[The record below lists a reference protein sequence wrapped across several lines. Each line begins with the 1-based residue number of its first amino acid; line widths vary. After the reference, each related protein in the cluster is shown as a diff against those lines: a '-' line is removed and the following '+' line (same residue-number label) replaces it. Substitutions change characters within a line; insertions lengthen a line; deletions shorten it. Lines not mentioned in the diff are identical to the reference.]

1 MRSRGFDFGDFE
13 ITKREILAS
22 ISIIAVMLLIGFTI
36 SGRISNYILDRNEK
50 YNKAIKIESS
60 DLFEYGM
67 RTNVGYAFVYGDL
80 KAVDTVSYP
89 EINGEYMYIEK
100 IEEHYNMHTRT
111 VTTTDSKG
119 KTHTRTETYWSYKVS
134 VKSSKWKE
142 STQKFMMN
150 FLRYIF
156 EIQDDLINRTLQN
169 GPTQEFELHERGRI
183 RPITSIQIRDRI
195 VRHSLC
201 DEVLLPE
208 VRKHIIYDNCASIKG
223 RGISQQRKRFEIHL
237 HKYYQLYGNDG
248 YILFGDFS
256 KFYDNIIHEIAKRE
270 LLKLFNDDEFID
282 WLLTLIFKGFQIDVS
297 YMSDEEYETCMID
310 TFNKLEYR
318 NIPKE
323 KLTGEK
329 WMEKSVNIGDQ
340 LSQVIGIYY
349 PYPIDNYVKYVRQQK
364 FYGRY
369 MDDWYIMNPSKEEL
383 ENLLENVC
391 KIAAELGIHINRKKT
406 RIVKI
411 SSKYKFLQIKYTL
424 TDTGKVIKRINPD
437 RVTAMRRKL
446 KKLAV
451 KVENEEADYDN
462 VENMFRGWMG
472 GHYKLLSREQRKNLI
487 QLYEDLFSKEITIV
501 NKKLIVSDRSA

>member
-1 MRSRGFDFGDFE
+1 MNYEE
-13 ITKREILAS
+13 IVCDANNLYRA
-22 ISIIAVMLLIGFTI
+22 
-36 SGRISNYILDRNEK
+36 
-50 YNKAIKIESS
+50 
-60 DLFEYGM
+60 
-67 RTNVGYAFVYGDL
+67 
-80 KAVDTVSYP
+80 
-89 EINGEYMYIEK
+89 
-100 IEEHYNMHTRT
+100 
-111 VTTTDSKG
+111 
-119 KTHTRTETYWSYKVS
+119 YKVS

-208 VRKHIIYDNCASIKG
+208 VRKHIIYDNCASING

-318 NIPKE
+318 NIPK
-323 KLTGEK
+323 
-329 WMEKSVNIGDQ
+329 
-340 LSQVIGIYY
+340 
-349 PYPIDNYVKYVRQQK
+349 
-364 FYGRY
+364 
-369 MDDWYIMNPSKEEL
+369 
-383 ENLLENVC
+383 
-391 KIAAELGIHINRKKT
+391 T

-424 TDTGKVIKRINPD
+424 TDAGKVIKRINQD

>member
-1 MRSRGFDFGDFE
+1 MNYEE
-13 ITKREILAS
+13 IVCDANNLYRA
-22 ISIIAVMLLIGFTI
+22 
-36 SGRISNYILDRNEK
+36 
-50 YNKAIKIESS
+50 
-60 DLFEYGM
+60 
-67 RTNVGYAFVYGDL
+67 
-80 KAVDTVSYP
+80 
-89 EINGEYMYIEK
+89 
-100 IEEHYNMHTRT
+100 
-111 VTTTDSKG
+111 
-119 KTHTRTETYWSYKVS
+119 YKVS

-329 WMEKSVNIGDQ
+329 WMV
-340 LSQVIGIYY
+340 
-349 PYPIDNYVKYVRQQK
+349 
-364 FYGRY
+364 
-369 MDDWYIMNPSKEEL
+369 
-383 ENLLENVC
+383 
-391 KIAAELGIHINRKKT
+391 
-406 RIVKI
+406 
-411 SSKYKFLQIKYTL
+411 